1 MNTSVIRFSF
11 APNVSL
17 ADAEA
22 SLLLA
27 AVATEGLLGETAV
40 RLDLA
45 YFVDPPRRAILVDG
59 TSEVGFVAVRIFTQ
73 LLAREFGGSAFE
85 VLRIGSPGNRSPGN
99 GSGRISGAA
108 A

>member
-59 TSEVGFVAVRIFTQ
+59 TSEVGFVSVRIFRQ
-73 LLAREFGGSAFE
+73 LLTREFGACAFE
-85 VLRIGSPGNRSPGN
+85 VQPIGSSNARLQ
-99 GSGRISGAA
+99 GATSRRA
-108 A
+108 AGVAA